1 MAKWGQARGL
11 GSFRLQGLYRVSGSV
26 LSRFGHFA
34 SEDLQRR
41 EKRGTGN
48 RCSRV
53 CCQNNPRLSDD
64 FSLVFTAT
72 ICPPDSLVYQI
83 APLPTAPRM
92 LRYSGRHHATPIAL
106 RCRLLCHL
114 INVQGCIQ
122 QCEALH
128 LRPEPQAWK
137 CEVPVKRRFH
147 LKPWERFCKL
157 QEVALRWNASRH
169 CRSCSWAAG
178 VCALPFLL
186 LLL

>member
-1 MAKWGQARGL
+1 MSLKLFSICSSCNAELGALTINFGKPARG
-11 GSFRLQGLYRVSGSV
+11 FAARTTRGLVMT
-26 LSRFGHFA
+26 FHWTF
-34 SEDLQRR
+34 
-41 EKRGTGN
+41 
-48 RCSRV
+48 
-53 CCQNNPRLSDD
+53 
-64 FSLVFTAT
+64 
-72 ICPPDSLVYQI
+72 VYQI

>member
-1 MAKWGQARGL
+1 MAPEAKLLEYSPVLAALRAKIFREGRSEAPEIGVRGFAARTTRGL
-11 GSFRLQGLYRVSGSV
+11 VMTC
-26 LSRFGHFA
+26 HW
-34 SEDLQRR
+34 
-41 EKRGTGN
+41 
-48 RCSRV
+48 
-53 CCQNNPRLSDD
+53 
-64 FSLVFTAT
+64 FSLQQYVHQT
-72 ICPPDSLVYQI
+72 LVYQI
-83 APLPTAPRM
+83 VPLPTAPRM
-92 LRYSGRHHATPIAL
+92 LRYSGMTPLAL

-147 LKPWERFCKL
+147 LKPGERFCKL